1 MDKIAE
7 ALKINNSG
15 TKSVAGAAQ
24 RKRTDWWT
32 EIVGG
37 GWQY

>member
-1 MDKIAE
+1 VGVDKIAE

-24 RKRTDWWT
+24 GKRTDWWL
-32 EIVGG
+32 IIIAG
-37 GWQY
+37 